1 MQATTNCLH
10 YVISDRLLAPISITQ
25 LSPRLRL
32 LFEFKRGQLGN
43 AGGEAFQEGDEAWQG
58 EDSMGAARGS

>member
-10 YVISDRLLAPISITQ
+10 YVISDLLLAQISITQ

-43 AGGEAFQEGDEAWQG
+43 ARGEACQEGDEAW
-58 EDSMGAARGS
+58 